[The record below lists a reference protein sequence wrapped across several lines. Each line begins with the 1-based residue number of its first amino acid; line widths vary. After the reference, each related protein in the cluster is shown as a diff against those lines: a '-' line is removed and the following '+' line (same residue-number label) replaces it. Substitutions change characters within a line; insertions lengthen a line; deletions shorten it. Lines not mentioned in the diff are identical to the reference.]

1 MKANTKLLLSLCA
14 SYFGIIGSVLLFFPQ
29 EISGILESDSNNST
43 VLEHMG
49 ALYYGF
55 AMVNWMSKGIRIGGI
70 YNRPLA
76 IGNFAYFAISSVTI
90 IKFVLGRDA
99 DWIVLLLAVVQ
110 CSLTIIFGT
119 LIFTSQSASEVTAK
133 G

>member
-1 MKANTKLLLSLCA
+1 MKVNTKSLLSLCA
-14 SYFGIIGSVLLFFPQ
+14 LYFGIIGSVLLFFPQ
-29 EISGILESDSNNST
+29 EISEILSDYNNLTILEH
-43 VLEHMG
+43 LG

-90 IKFVLGRDA
+90 IKFVLSRDA
-99 DWIVLLLAVVQ
+99 DWIVLLLSVVQ
-110 CSLTIIFGT
+110 CSLAIIFGK
-119 LIFTSQSASEVTAK
+119 LIFTSQSANEVTAK